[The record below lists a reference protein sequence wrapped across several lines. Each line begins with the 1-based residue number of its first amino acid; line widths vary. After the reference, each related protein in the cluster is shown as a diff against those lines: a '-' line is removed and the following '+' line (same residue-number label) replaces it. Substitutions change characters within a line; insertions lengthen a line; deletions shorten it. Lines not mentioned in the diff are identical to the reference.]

1 MPASPHHRPG
11 DKIIDRY
18 LPGANAEQ
26 RELAR
31 TRLQAYSRWLLEVAM
46 EQARAKAQDSDSRD
60 EDTSVTMDSA
70 LPPSP

>member
-11 DKIIDRY
+11 DKIIDCY

-31 TRLQAYSRWLLEVAM
+31 TRLKAYARWLLEVAM